1 MPLFP
6 QKKFG
11 CPPPAG
17 ACGGLFAG
25 LFQASGTEV
34 TVHSHK
40 PRLAL
45 ANFPSSFHRIYS
57 GCVGLALVTHHPE
70 MLALVTRLLRP
81 GGTLTM
87 MQATDQVPDT
97 LGAHIV
103 WPACDKTSP
112 QH

>member
-45 ANFPSSFHRIYS
+45 ANFN
-57 GCVGLALVTHHPE
+57 
-70 MLALVTRLLRP
+70 
-81 GGTLTM
+81 
-87 MQATDQVPDT
+87 
-97 LGAHIV
+97 
-103 WPACDKTSP
+103 
-112 QH
+112 

>member
-1 MPLFP
+1 MSVL
-6 QKKFG
+6 
-11 CPPPAG
+11 
-17 ACGGLFAG
+17 
-25 LFQASGTEV
+25 SVE
-34 TVHSHK
+34 
-40 PRLAL
+40 RLAL

-112 QH
+112 PH